1 MFSICFYTYV
11 ISVKYFVFI
20 NLYFVLCKKKQG
32 IFKEPEVRLG
42 TVVHQVPLLYLLKFS
57 WLIYKELTFKLTI

>member
-42 TVVHQVPLLYLLKFS
+42 TVVTS
-57 WLIYKELTFKLTI
+57 TITLFTEV